1 MGKWFAIFLLQM
13 QLTQSNLHSLN
24 SGFGILLMSSYIR
37 FLSANKQSYS
47 SSSSWIIR
55 FFIKFQYQS
64 FNQHCSKM
72 AKKKEE
78 ELEVLRNNTNLWNVH
93 QILNVL
99 HSLVEKS
106 NINVLLEDDSKDPGE
121 FGSHD
126 LYKYL
131 GYFSLIGLLR
141 LHSLHGDYHLA
152 LKVIERIDFNS
163 EVFWMLITI
172 ILNWSLRRDCVMFEY
187 CTCRSQYLC
196 LFQHVTWLRITMWDL
211 PTWWWRGTRMP

>member
-1 MGKWFAIFLLQM
+1 
-13 QLTQSNLHSLN
+13 
-24 SGFGILLMSSYIR
+24 
-37 FLSANKQSYS
+37 
-47 SSSSWIIR
+47 
-55 FFIKFQYQS
+55 
-64 FNQHCSKM
+64 M

-172 ILNWSLRRDCVMFEY
+172 ILN
-187 CTCRSQYLC
+187 
-196 LFQHVTWLRITMWDL
+196 
-211 PTWWWRGTRMP
+211 